1 MEVKIMDYGNMLGDS
16 FEYVK
21 EAVLDKWLKWILL
34 IIPFM
39 TPGYAFQIYKGTKP
53 APEIN
58 DWGANFINGIKIFII
73 GLFYAIP
80 IIIVGFIF
88 LLPLI
93 FAALSQNTS
102 AVVAGIGSALLGLL
116 ICIILAI
123 IIAIILPI
131 ALIRFARTESFS
143 EAFNVGAIFA
153 KIGNIGW
160 GSYIIAWIALIIAG
174 IIFAIIVGIVVII
187 LMIIPII
194 GWILSF
200 ILELLLSPAAAIF
213 IARYW
218 TQVFDSAGVA

>member
-1 MEVKIMDYGNMLGDS
+1 MDYGNMVGES
-16 FEYVK
+16 FEYAK

-39 TPGYAFQIYKGTKP
+39 APGYAFQIYKGTKP

-58 DWGANFINGIKIFII
+58 DWVANFINGIKIFIV
-73 GLFYAIP
+73 GLLYAIP
-80 IIIVGFIF
+80 IIIVGVIF

-93 FAALSQNTS
+93 FAVLSQNIS
-102 AVVAGIGSALLGLL
+102 ALVAGIGSALLGLL

-131 ALIRFARTESFS
+131 ALIRFARTESFG
-143 EAFNVGAIFA
+143 EAFNVGEIFA

-160 GSYIIAWIALIIAG
+160 GSYIIAWIVLIIAMF
-174 IIFAIIVGIVVII
+174 IFAIIVGIIAFI
-187 LMIIPII
+187 LMIIPIL
-194 GWILSF
+194 GWILLI
-200 ILELLLSPAAAIF
+200 ILELLLMPAVAIF

-218 TQVFDSAGVA
+218 TQVFDSAGAA